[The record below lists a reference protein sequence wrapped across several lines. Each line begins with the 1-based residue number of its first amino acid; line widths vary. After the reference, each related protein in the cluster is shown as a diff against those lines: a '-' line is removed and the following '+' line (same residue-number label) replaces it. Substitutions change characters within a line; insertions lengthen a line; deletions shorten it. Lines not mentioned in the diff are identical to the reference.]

1 VRIGTDPWTT
11 IVGVVRDYRHY
22 RLPEAMGPGLFFSR
36 SLWTPY
42 TQTVAIRVR
51 AGDPS
56 LLMPAARSILREL
69 DPDVP
74 PYRILTFEEAVSRS
88 LWRQRFQGLVVAV
101 FANLALLL
109 AAVGI
114 YGVISYSVA
123 QRKREFGVRVALGAR
138 VGNIVGLVLRH
149 GAVLAAQGVVLG
161 VLGGALLTRF
171 LEGLLYDTPPRDPVV
186 FSGVALGLGLVALI
200 AVSVPAWRATAVD
213 PLVAMRPD

>member
-1 VRIGTDPWTT
+1 
-11 IVGVVRDYRHY
+11 
-22 RLPEAMGPGLFFSR
+22 
-36 SLWTPY
+36 
-42 TQTVAIRVR
+42 
-51 AGDPS
+51 
-56 LLMPAARSILREL
+56 MPAARGILREL

-74 PYRILTFEEAVSRS
+74 PYRILTFEQAVSRS
-88 LWRQRFQGLVVAV
+88 LWQQRFQGLVVAV
-101 FANLALLL
+101 FASLALLL

-138 VGNIVGLVLRH
+138 VGDIVGLVLRH
-149 GAVLAAQGVVLG
+149 GTLLAAQGVVLG
-161 VLGGALLTRF
+161 VLGGAILTRF
-171 LEGLLYDTPPRDPVV
+171 LAGLLYDTPPRDPVV